1 MINRRTLLKALG
13 AGATLTVAGGSI
25 VGCTNRPVGEDR
37 DPNVV
42 RMWGIWASDADKEA
56 KIIEAFTEQNP
67 DIKVQI
73 SQVPS
78 NGQGDASSVIT
89 AVRGRTGP
97 DLYFMDRFNGAQ
109 FASLGLL
116 EPINSLIEEYEKVDP
131 EEFMSGWV
139 KFATDE
145 LFYDG
150 QWFGLPMDTDTRAMY
165 YNKDLAEEAQIDPKL
180 LDPAN
185 GPMSYDQI
193 WEINDA
199 FNITDKRGT
208 YERVTWI
215 PWDDQASLLMWAI
228 AQGATFF
235 NNDTCE
241 MTLNS
246 PEMLGVAEMY
256 ADWVEKLNYPRLD
269 AFKATYQPPNA
280 PPTQTSFFS
289 NRQLF
294 QISGPWGV
302 GSQAEYKP
310 DMRYGVTHLPVPN
323 EGDRPFT
330 WAGGFAV
337 AMPKGS
343 SMSEAAWKLLK
354 FYAGYEGQ
362 KILMPQISRI
372 PTNIECI
379 KDPEGWNPEIRFF
392 VEIMEFAQS
401 RPPLPVGTKL
411 WDAMFSMQ
419 GSLNQRS
426 KTPQEAVDE
435 AQRYVNPTM
444 QGFCPIKLPEGFGE
458 PDPNF
463 EIADEEEQKE
473 AQASDGGAG

>member
-1 MINRRTLLKALG
+1 MINRRTLLRALG
-13 AGATLTVAGGSI
+13 AGASVSIAGGSI
-25 VGCTNRPVGEDR
+25 VSCSSRPVGEDR
-37 DPNVV
+37 DPNTV
-42 RMWGIWASDADKEA
+42 RLWGIWASDAEKEA
-56 KIIEAFTEQNP
+56 QVIEAFSEQNP
-67 DIKVQI
+67 DVTIEV

-116 EPINSLIEEYEKVDP
+116 EPIDALIEEHEGVSA

-150 QWFGLPMDTDTRAMY
+150 QYFGLPMDTDTRAMY
-165 YNKDLAEEAQIDPKL
+165 VNTDLADEAGVDRAL

-185 GPMSYDQI
+185 GPISFEQL
-193 WEINDA
+193 WEINDKV
-199 FNITDKRGT
+199 NVQDERGT

-215 PWDDQASLLMWAI
+215 PWDDQASLLMWAM
-228 AQGATFF
+228 AHGVSFF
-235 NNDTCE
+235 DNANCKMLLD
-241 MTLNS
+241 S
-246 PEMLGVAEMY
+246 PEMLEVAKMY
-256 ADWVEKLNYPRLD
+256 AGWIDRLDFPRMD

-289 NRQLF
+289 GRQLF
-294 QISGPWGV
+294 QITGPWGIQ
-302 GSQAEYKP
+302 GQADYKP
-310 DMRYGVTHLPVPN
+310 DMNYAVTHLPVPN
-323 EGDRPFT
+323 EGDDPFT
-330 WAGGFAV
+330 WAGGFAL

-343 SMSEAAWKLLK
+343 SMSKPAWDFMK

-362 KILMPQISRI
+362 RILMPQISRI
-372 PTNIECI
+372 PTNIETI
-379 KDPEGWNPEIRFF
+379 RDPEGWNQDISFF
-392 VEIMEFAQS
+392 VELAAVALS

-411 WDAMFSMQ
+411 WDAMMTMQ
-419 GSLNQRS
+419 GSLNQQS
-426 KTPQEAVDE
+426 ETPENLVSE
-435 AQRYVNPTM
+435 AQRYVDPTL
-444 QGFCPIKLPEGFGE
+444 QQFCPISLPKGFGE

-463 EIADEEEQKE
+463 SSADV
-473 AQASDGGAG
+473 